1 MAYTHDLIVIGAGMA
16 GLNAVGRA
24 AGDGR
29 RIALIERGMIGGTC
43 PTRGCIPTKAMIR
56 SAEIAHEARRSSE
69 FGVHVGSVTVDFA
82 AVMER
87 VRKIIQQGS
96 DGSRRWAESLARLE
110 RVDGDATFAG
120 PQTIVVNG
128 RQLTSPRI
136 VVATGAVPSVP
147 PIPGLD
153 RVPFWTSD
161 DLLKA
166 SELPKRLL
174 VIGAGPIALE
184 LGQAMSRFG
193 SAVTMVE
200 VAPALL
206 PRSEPELVDILR
218 GFLAGEGIEIITDVT
233 IEEVR
238 PGPELVMTVDGATRT
253 LQGNVL
259 LVATGRAAGVEGLGL
274 EHTAVQADGHGVNV
288 DPYLATG
295 EEGIYAAGDV
305 VGLPYGAFTH
315 VARRMGISVAENALA
330 LSPHAADQDVG
341 PTAIFTDPELAAVG
355 LTETAARE
363 AGYDIGVASSGFSG
377 GKARAWGEE
386 RGMVKVIL
394 DRPTRRILGAHVLAY
409 HGADLIN
416 LVAVAMKAPGG
427 TVDPILAAFHIHP
440 TLGEVVQ
447 TVAKTAAGS

>member
-1 MAYTHDLIVIGAGMA
+1 MTYTHDLIVIGAGMA

-24 AGDGR
+24 AGEGR
-29 RIALIERGMIGGTC
+29 RIALIERTMFGGTC

-56 SAEIAHEARRSSE
+56 SAEIAHEARRSAE

-87 VRKIIQQGS
+87 VRKIIRQGS
-96 DGSRRWAESLARLE
+96 DGSRRWAESLDGLE
-110 RVDGDATFAG
+110 VIDGDATFTG

-128 RQLTSPRI
+128 RELTSARVI
-136 VVATGAVPSVP
+136 VATGAAPSVP

-161 DLLKA
+161 DLLKS
-166 SELPKRLL
+166 SELPERLL

-184 LGQAMSRFG
+184 LGQAMSRLG

-200 VAPALL
+200 VAPTLL
-206 PRSEPELVDILR
+206 PKSEPELVDMLR
-218 GFLAGEGIEIITDVT
+218 GHLADEGIEIITGVT

-238 PGPELVMTVDGATRT
+238 PGPELVVTVDGATRT
-253 LQGNVL
+253 LQGDVL
-259 LVATGRAAGVEGLGL
+259 LVATGRTAEVEGLGL
-274 EHTAVQADGHGVNV
+274 EHTAVQADRRGVSI

-295 EEGIYAAGDV
+295 EPGVYAAGDV

-330 LSPHAADQDVG
+330 LSPHPADQDVG
-341 PTAIFTDPELAAVG
+341 PTAIFTDPELAAIG
-355 LTETAARE
+355 LTETAARD

-386 RGMVKVIL
+386 RGMVKVIV

-409 HGADLIN
+409 HGADLIHP
-416 LVAVAMKAPGG
+416 VAVAMKAPGG
-427 TVDPILAAFHIHP
+427 IVDPILEAFHIHP

-447 TVAKTAAGS
+447 TVAKAAV

>member
-29 RIALIERGMIGGTC
+29 RIALIERALIGGTC

-96 DGSRRWAESLARLE
+96 DGSRRWAESLDGLE
-110 RVDGDATFAG
+110 IVDGDATFAG
-120 PQTIVVNG
+120 PQTVVVNG

-136 VVATGAVPSVP
+136 VVATGAAPSVP

-161 DLLKA
+161 DLLRA

-200 VAPALL
+200 VAPTLL
-206 PRSEPELVDILR
+206 PRSEPEFVEMLR
-218 GFLAGEGIEIITDVT
+218 GFLDRRGHRDPHGGHHRGGSPGTSAGHDRGRRHPHAAGD
-233 IEEVR
+233 
-238 PGPELVMTVDGATRT
+238 
-253 LQGNVL
+253 VL
-259 LVATGRAAGVEGLGL
+259 LVATGRDAAVEGLGL
-274 EHTAVQADGHGVNV
+274 EHTAVQADRHGVNV

-295 EEGIYAAGDV
+295 EEGSTPPV
-305 VGLPYGAFTH
+305 TWSGLPYGAFTH

-330 LSPHAADQDVG
+330 LSPHLADPDVG
-341 PTAIFTDPELAAVG
+341 PTAIFTAPELAAVG
-355 LTETAARE
+355 LTEDCRPRGRLRHRGRFIGLQWRQG
-363 AGYDIGVASSGFSG
+363 AG
-377 GKARAWGEE
+377 
-386 RGMVKVIL
+386 
-394 DRPTRRILGAHVLAY
+394 LG
-409 HGADLIN
+409 
-416 LVAVAMKAPGG
+416 
-427 TVDPILAAFHIHP
+427 
-440 TLGEVVQ
+440 
-447 TVAKTAAGS
+447 